1 MTDNAWII
9 LGMMILL
16 MIAAWVLLRK
26 KPCAEQYDER
36 QLRIR
41 ARGYQIGFFAAL
53 ILMLCLV
60 LLWETGLL
68 TVVTPG
74 FAIYAAMLISVTVF
88 AIYCILHDAF
98 LAINGKPNLY
108 IGIFSAIV
116 LLQGATTVR
125 YLMEGEILEDGKLTF
140 GSGAPALMFVCFLAI
155 LITLIVKTVR
165 NRKEAEE

>member
-1 MTDNAWII
+1 MSIMDMWKANAAMLAMLIVINLALFKYMPMFGII
-9 LGMMILL
+9 V
-16 MIAAWVLLRK
+16 AAVALVLRNRNK
-26 KPCAEQYDER
+26 VCEYDEM
-36 QLRIR
+36 QLKIR
-41 ARGYQIGFFAAL
+41 AKGYQIGFFAAL

-125 YLMEGEILEDGKLTF
+125 YLMEGEILEDGKLTL
-140 GSGAPALMFVCFLAI
+140 GAQTSAV
-155 LITLIVKTVR
+155 VW
-165 NRKEAEE
+165 